1 MVRCVHGPTVKK
13 HFMTDRIMIAHRG
26 NVDGPQPELE
36 NSPLYINK
44 ALAAGYNVEIDVW
57 LVESRWMLGHDEP
70 QYEVDEAF
78 VVREGLWCHAKNI
91 AALEELTSLG
101 AHVFWHQEDDVTL
114 TSRGFLWTYPGK
126 DLTSKSICVMP
137 EKAKY
142 KTIECAGI
150 CTDYIKRYE
159 TE

>member
-1 MVRCVHGPTVKK
+1 M
-13 HFMTDRIMIAHRG
+13 
-26 NVDGPQPELE
+26 
-36 NSPLYINK
+36 
-44 ALAAGYNVEIDVW
+44 
-57 LVESRWMLGHDEP
+57 
-70 QYEVDEAF
+70 
-78 VVREGLWCHAKNI
+78 VREGLWCHAKNI